1 MFQRTLRFNAGDII
15 TLKPASEFPRYSRN
29 SDKNLRDSESIY
41 LVESVWSDEHQFPL
55 YKVLDLYSGS
65 TMSFSSGYIDAD
77 YRLLA

>member
-1 MFQRTLRFNAGDII
+1 MPAGTLRFNVGDII

-29 SDKNLRDSESIY
+29 SDKKFRGESIY

-77 YRLLA
+77 YQLLA